1 MKPFEEVQK
10 GKISTNE
17 PQKEE
22 KLAKKILTKK
32 SSSINVVLAAAQ
44 RKESREVENVE
55 KTSKNV
61 ESVDVVAKKNPLLSA
76 VIDDHQACEVSAEN
90 LSTRVNLSSAS
101 SVTSEQ
107 VKRHL

>member
-1 MKPFEEVQK
+1 M
-10 GKISTNE
+10 
-17 PQKEE
+17 
-22 KLAKKILTKK
+22 
-32 SSSINVVLAAAQ
+32 LAAAQ

-55 KTSKNV
+55 KTSKNVEKISKNV

-76 VIDDHQACEVSAEN
+76 VIDDHQACEVSGSAEN